1 MKKRTREVLAELE
14 ELGTAQNR
22 KVYGRHGVT
31 GEVYGVSYAHLGKL
45 EKRYRG
51 EHELALELWESG
63 VHDARV
69 LATQIAEA
77 GSLTAKVLDAWL
89 RAVDNHVLADAV
101 AQAAAR
107 SSKALRCA
115 ERWRARKG
123 EWAAATGWN
132 LYGRLAGELA
142 PAEHEAT
149 LVEIEERIHESPN
162 RVRHA
167 MNGALIA
174 IGSEG
179 DALEK
184 AAIAAAKRIGTVEVD
199 HGATGCKTPAAIPYI
214 RKTVAHRREQATKL
228 RLRAAKKAKVEAAKR

>member
-1 MKKRTREVLAELE
+1 MKKRTREVLAELK

-31 GEVYGVSYAHLGKL
+31 GELYGVSYAHLKKL

-63 VHDARV
+63 VHDARI
-69 LATQIAEA
+69 LATQIADSGA
-77 GSLTAKVLDAWL
+77 LTAKVLDAWL

-107 SSKALRCA
+107 SSKAVRCA
-115 ERWRARKG
+115 ERWRARKK
-123 EWAAATGWN
+123 EWPAATGWN
-132 LYGRLAGELA
+132 LYGRLVGELVA
-142 PAEHEAT
+142 AQHQAT
-149 LVEIEERIHESPN
+149 LVEIEERIHDSPN

-179 DALEK
+179 GALQK
-184 AAIAAAKRIGTVEVD
+184 AAVAAAKRIGTVEVD
-199 HGATGCKTPAAIPYI
+199 HGETGCKTPAAIPYI
-214 RKTVAHRREQATKL
+214 EKTVAHRRAQARK
-228 RLRAAKKAKVEAAKR
+228 RAAKKTKAK